1 MVDQENTVVVNE
13 VGLRDGLQAVERT
26 MSTIGKRKWIDAAYA
41 AGVRHM
47 EVASFVSPRLLPQMA
62 DAAEVIA
69 HARSLP
75 GLLITALVPN
85 LRGAESAVSAGA
97 HRIVAPISVSTEHSL
112 ANVRKTPR
120 QMIDEFRGIRELL
133 DCDPRGA
140 TTTLI
145 AGLSTAFGCTRQG
158 HVPSADVCEIARLA
172 VAAGC
177 DLLSLG
183 DTTGYATPG
192 QVGRLIDAVR
202 AAVRD
207 MPMALHFHDTR
218 GMGLAN
224 TIVALQH
231 GIREFDASL
240 AGLGGCPAAPGASGN
255 VTTEDMVFML
265 ESMGYSTGIDIMRL
279 VASRALLE
287 EYLPGEPLH
296 GYIARSGLPKNF
308 TGVLHEGAA
317 SESAPKP
324 APDAATARARLPLEG
339 IRVVE
344 MSHMVMGPTCGMILG
359 DLGAEVI
366 KVEPPR
372 GDGTRRLLGAG
383 AGFFRTFNRN
393 KKSVSLDVDQPAAR
407 EALQRL
413 AATAD
418 VFIENFKPGRM
429 AELGLDYATLREKNP
444 RLIHVSHKG
453 FLSGPYEDR
462 LALDEVVQMMA
473 GLAYMT
479 GPVGRPLRAG
489 SSVNDIMGGM
499 FGAIGALAAL
509 FEREHSGVGKEVQS
523 ALFENCVLLCAQHMQ
538 QFAVTGRPAA
548 PMPERINAW
557 AVYDVFQLAGGE
569 QMFLAATGD
578 GQWKSL
584 CNLLGLE
591 ALLADEALATNNQR
605 VLARERILP
614 ILAGALVETDSATL
628 VPRLEAAEIPFASI
642 RRPEELFDDP
652 HLLAS
657 GGLADL
663 KLDDG
668 SSTQMPLLPF
678 SLDGI
683 RLLPRRP
690 IPTIGENTGEVLLGL
705 GYSDAQLGEL
715 AASGAAKLCEASAC
729 IADPD

>member
-1 MVDQENTVVVNE
+1 MADERNTVIVNE
-13 VGLRDGLQAVERT
+13 VGLRDGLQAVART
-26 MSTIGKRKWIDAAYA
+26 MSTQGKRRWIDAAYA
-41 AGVRHM
+41 AGVRYM
-47 EVASFVSPRLLPQMA
+47 EVASFVSPKLLPQMA
-62 DAAEVIA
+62 DAGEVIA

-75 GLLITALVPN
+75 GLLVTVLVPN
-85 LRGAESAVSAGA
+85 LRGAEMALTAGA
-97 HRIVAPISVSTEHSL
+97 HRIVAPISISTEHSL

-120 QMIDEFRGIRELL
+120 QMVDEFRRMRELL
-133 DCDPRGA
+133 DSDSRGA
-140 TTTLI
+140 ATTLI

-158 HVPSADVCEIARLA
+158 HVPVADVCEIARLS
-172 VAAGC
+172 VEAGC
-177 DLLSLG
+177 DMLSLG
-183 DTTGYATPG
+183 DTTGYATPA

-202 AAVRD
+202 PLARGI
-207 MPMALHFHDTR
+207 PMALHFHDTR

-255 VTTEDMVFML
+255 VTTEDLVFML
-265 ESMGYSTGIDIMRL
+265 ESMGYRTGIDIDRL
-279 VASRALLE
+279 VASRALIE
-287 EYLPGEPLH
+287 EELPGEPLY

-308 TGVLHEGAA
+308 TAVSCEGTA
-317 SESAPKP
+317 SESAPALDTKP
-324 APDAATARARLPLEG
+324 APARLPLEG

-393 KKSVSLDVDQPAAR
+393 KKSVSLDVGQPAGR

-413 AATAD
+413 AASAD

-429 AELGLDYATLREKNP
+429 AELGLDYATLHLQNA

-453 FLSGPYEDR
+453 FLNGPYESR

-509 FEREHSGVGKEVQS
+509 HERGRTGMGKEVQS

-538 QFAVTGRPAA
+538 QFAVTGQAAA

-557 AVYDVFQLAGGE
+557 AVYDVFHLAGGE

-578 GQWKSL
+578 SQWKAL
-584 CNLLGLE
+584 CNLLGLD
-591 ALLADEALATNNQR
+591 ALLADETLATNNER
-605 VLARERILP
+605 VLARDRILP
-614 ILAGALVETDSATL
+614 ILAQALQDIDAAAL
-628 VPRLEAAEIPFASI
+628 VPRLESSKIPFAAI
-642 RRPEELFDDP
+642 RRPDELFDDP

-663 KLDDG
+663 ALEDG
-668 SSTQMPLLPF
+668 SSTPMPLLPF
-678 SLDGI
+678 SLDGC
-683 RLLPRRP
+683 RLLPRRA
-690 IPTIGENTGEVLLGL
+690 IPAIGENTSEILLDL
-705 GYSDAQLGEL
+705 GYSEGQLHEL
-715 AASGAAKLCEASAC
+715 AAIGAVKLHETPVSIAKAA
-729 IADPD
+729 